1 MPEYKALAYFGDSS
15 DRGYSYGVGETYPR
29 KKFSPA
35 PERVA
40 FLLAGGYIA
49 EESEE
54 IEVESVEIAEESA
67 YHTVEAGEFLV
78 ESEDLS
84 EKTAAELKAILKEKG
99 LDVPARANKT
109 ELIKLIAEA

>member
-1 MPEYKALAYFGDSS
+1 MPEYKAVAYFGDSS

-29 KKFSPA
+29 KKFSPS

-40 FLLAGGYIA
+40 FLLDGGYIA
-49 EESEE
+49 EEGIEEETVE
-54 IEVESVEIAEESA
+54 IE
-67 YHTVEAGEFLV
+67 V

-99 LDVPARANKT
+99 LDVPARTNKS

>member
-1 MPEYKALAYFGDSS
+1 MPEYKAIAYFGDSA
-15 DRGYSYGVGETYPR
+15 DRGHSYGVGDFYPR

-40 FLLAGGYIA
+40 FLLASGYIA
-49 EESEE
+49 EESEG
-54 IEVESVEIAEESA
+54 IEVESVEIAEE
-67 YHTVEAGEFLV
+67 T
-78 ESEDLS
+78 EDLS

-99 LDVPARANKT
+99 LDVPARANKS

>member
-1 MPEYKALAYFGDSS
+1 MPEYKAIAYFGDSA
-15 DRGYSYGVGETYPR
+15 DRGHSYGVGETYPR

-54 IEVESVEIAEESA
+54 TE
-67 YHTVEAGEFLV
+67 V

-99 LDVPARANKT
+99 LDVPARANKS

>member
-1 MPEYKALAYFGDSS
+1 MPEYKAIAYFGDSA
-15 DRGYSYGVGETYPR
+15 DRGHSYGVGDSYPR
-29 KKFSPA
+29 KKFSPT

-40 FLLAGGYIA
+40 FLLSGGYIA
-49 EESEE
+49 KESEE
-54 IEVESVEIAEESA
+54 IEVESVEIE
-67 YHTVEAGEFLV
+67 V

-99 LDVPARANKT
+99 LDVPARTNKS

>member
-1 MPEYKALAYFGDSS
+1 MPEYKAIAYFGDSA
-15 DRGYSYGVGETYPR
+15 DRGHSYGVGETYPR
-29 KKFSPA
+29 KKFNPTT
-35 PERVA
+35 ERVA
-40 FLLAGGYIA
+40 FLLSGGYIA

-54 IEVESVEIAEESA
+54 TE
-67 YHTVEAGEFLV
+67 V

-99 LDVPARANKT
+99 LDVPARANKS

>member
-1 MPEYKALAYFGDSS
+1 MPEYKAIAYFGDSA
-15 DRGYSYGVGETYPR
+15 DRGHSYGVGDSYPR
-29 KKFSPA
+29 KKFSPS

-40 FLLAGGYIA
+40 FLLDGGYIV

-54 IEVESVEIAEESA
+54 MEVESVEITEEM
-67 YHTVEAGEFLV
+67 EV

-99 LDVPARANKT
+99 LDVPARANKS

>member
-1 MPEYKALAYFGDSS
+1 MPEYKAVAYFGDSS

-40 FLLAGGYIA
+40 FLLDGGYIA

-54 IEVESVEIAEESA
+54 ME
-67 YHTVEAGEFLV
+67 V

-84 EKTAAELKAILKEKG
+84 DKTAAELKAILKEKG
-99 LDVPARANKT
+99 LDVPARANKS

>member
-1 MPEYKALAYFGDSS
+1 MPEYKAVAYFGDSS

-40 FLLAGGYIA
+40 FLIAGGYIA

-54 IEVESVEIAEESA
+54 TE
-67 YHTVEAGEFLV
+67 V

-99 LDVPARANKT
+99 LDVPARANKS

>member
-1 MPEYKALAYFGDSS
+1 MPEYKAVSYFGDSA
-15 DRGYSYGVGETYPR
+15 DRGHSYGVGDSYPR
-29 KKFSPA
+29 KKFSPT

-40 FLLAGGYIA
+40 FLLSGGYIA
-49 EESEE
+49 EVSEE
-54 IEVESVEIAEESA
+54 IE
-67 YHTVEAGEFLV
+67 V

-99 LDVPARANKT
+99 LDVPARTNKS

>member
-1 MPEYKALAYFGDSS
+1 MPEYKAIAYFGDSA
-15 DRGYSYGVGETYPR
+15 DRGHSYGVGDFYPR
-29 KKFSPA
+29 KKFSPT

-40 FLLAGGYIA
+40 FLIASGYIA
-49 EESEE
+49 KESEE
-54 IEVESVEIAEESA
+54 IEVESVEIAEEI
-67 YHTVEAGEFLV
+67 EV

-99 LDVPARANKT
+99 LDVPARTNKS

>member
-1 MPEYKALAYFGDSS
+1 MPEYKAVAYFGDSS
-15 DRGYSYGVGETYPR
+15 DRGYSYGVGDTYPR

-49 EESEE
+49 EETEESEE
-54 IEVESVEIAEESA
+54 IEVESVEIAEE
-67 YHTVEAGEFLV
+67 T
-78 ESEDLS
+78 EDLS

>member
-1 MPEYKALAYFGDSS
+1 MPEYKAVAYFGDSS

-49 EESEE
+49 EESVE
-54 IEVESVEIAEESA
+54 IEVESVEIAEEI
-67 YHTVEAGEFLV
+67 EV

-99 LDVPARANKT
+99 ADVPARANKT

>member
-1 MPEYKALAYFGDSS
+1 MPEYKAIAYFGDSS

-35 PERVA
+35 PDRVA

-49 EESEE
+49 EEGIEEETVE
-54 IEVESVEIAEESA
+54 IE
-67 YHTVEAGEFLV
+67 V

-99 LDVPARANKT
+99 LDVPARTNKS

>member
-1 MPEYKALAYFGDSS
+1 MPEYKAIAYFGDSA
-15 DRGYSYGVGETYPR
+15 DRGHSYGVGETYPR
-29 KKFSPA
+29 KKFSPT

-40 FLLAGGYIA
+40 FLLDGGYIA

-54 IEVESVEIAEESA
+54 ME
-67 YHTVEAGEFLV
+67 V

-84 EKTAAELKAILKEKG
+84 DKTAAELKAILKEKG
-99 LDVPARANKT
+99 LDVPARANKS

>member
-1 MPEYKALAYFGDSS
+1 MPEYKAVAYFGDSS

-40 FLLAGGYIA
+40 FLLDGGYIA

-54 IEVESVEIAEESA
+54 SEESEEMEVESVEIAEEM
-67 YHTVEAGEFLV
+67 EV

-84 EKTAAELKAILKEKG
+84 DKTAAELKAILKEKG
-99 LDVPARANKT
+99 LDVPARANKS

>member
-1 MPEYKALAYFGDSS
+1 MPEYKAIAYFGDSA

-29 KKFSPA
+29 KKFSPT

-49 EESEE
+49 EESVEKE
-54 IEVESVEIAEESA
+54 IESVEIAEEM
-67 YHTVEAGEFLV
+67 EV

-84 EKTAAELKAILKEKG
+84 DKTAAELKAILKEKG
-99 LDVPARANKT
+99 LDVPARANKS

>member
-35 PERVA
+35 PDRVA

-49 EESEE
+49 EESGE
-54 IEVESVEIAEESA
+54 IEVESVEIVEEM
-67 YHTVEAGEFLV
+67 EV

-84 EKTAAELKAILKEKG
+84 EKTAVELKAILKEKG

>member
-1 MPEYKALAYFGDSS
+1 MPEYKAIAYFGDSA
-15 DRGYSYGVGETYPR
+15 DRGHSYGVGETYPR

-40 FLLAGGYIA
+40 FLIAGGYIA

-54 IEVESVEIAEESA
+54 TE
-67 YHTVEAGEFLV
+67 V

-99 LDVPARANKT
+99 LDVPARANKS

>member
-1 MPEYKALAYFGDSS
+1 MPEYKAIAYFGDSA
-15 DRGYSYGVGETYPR
+15 DRGHSYGVGETYPR
-29 KKFSPA
+29 KKFSPS

-40 FLLAGGYIA
+40 FLLDGGYIT

-54 IEVESVEIAEESA
+54 MEVESVEIAEEM
-67 YHTVEAGEFLV
+67 EV

-84 EKTAAELKAILKEKG
+84 DKTAAELKAILKEKG
-99 LDVPARANKT
+99 LDVPARANKS

>member
-1 MPEYKALAYFGDSS
+1 MPEYKTLAYFGDSS

-54 IEVESVEIAEESA
+54 TEVESVEIAEEM
-67 YHTVEAGEFLV
+67 EV

-99 LDVPARANKT
+99 VDVPARANKK
-109 ELIKLIAEA
+109 ELIELIGEA

>member
-1 MPEYKALAYFGDSS
+1 MPEYKAIAYFGDSA
-15 DRGYSYGVGETYPR
+15 DRGHSYGVGDSYPR
-29 KKFSPA
+29 KKFSPS

-40 FLLAGGYIA
+40 FLLDGGYIA

-54 IEVESVEIAEESA
+54 MEVESVEIAEEM
-67 YHTVEAGEFLV
+67 EV

-99 LDVPARANKT
+99 LDVPARANKS